1 MTSFQEYL
9 GEKGYI
15 HRDLAARNVLVG
27 KNKIAKV
34 ADFGLTRHV
43 YEEKM
48 YAAKTARRLPIK
60 WMSPEAIFDQ
70 VFTAKSDV

>member
-27 KNKIAKV
+27 KNKIANTLQ
-34 ADFGLTRHV
+34 FGTQNLLSRITFFWATF
-43 YEEKM
+43 YGG
-48 YAAKTARRLPIK
+48 
-60 WMSPEAIFDQ
+60 
-70 VFTAKSDV
+70 KSLNCRKYV